1 MWRNEVSP
9 LHRGSVEGILTRR
22 WRARGRHYWQMNRI
36 WRRPPQCLCT
46 QTPWPC
52 IRSACTPASEM
63 RFLSR
68 RVSSSSFP
76 FCSHSCCAE
85 FVRTNFFSCAGNT
98 PRRSACHK
106 ASMCSASYFFTACE
120 YYMFHLQASVSCCC
134 LWVSVGC
141 WNCMKK
147 WVCSCK
153 MWLSLNMIGK
163 GNHEVKLRWTFGPW

>member
-9 LHRGSVEGILTRR
+9 LHRGGHFDPALEGK
-22 WRARGRHYWQMNRI
+22 
-36 WRRPPQCLCT
+36 RPPLLTNEQNLAT
-46 QTPWPC
+46 STSVFVSPTPWPC